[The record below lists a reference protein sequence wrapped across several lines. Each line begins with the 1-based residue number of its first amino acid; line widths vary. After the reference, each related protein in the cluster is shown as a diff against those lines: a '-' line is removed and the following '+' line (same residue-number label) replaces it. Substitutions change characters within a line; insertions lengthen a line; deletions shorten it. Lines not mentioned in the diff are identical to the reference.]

1 MIEEIKALID
11 FGLNQREAEIY
22 IELNKG
28 VKSVW
33 ELSKSTKLSRSSI
46 YHILERLKSKGMI
59 SEIKEEKSTKFK
71 SIEPE
76 TIIKRSEEI
85 TEELKNTLPKLK
97 FWNKNTTKAEI
108 FIGTRAFLNLLN
120 NFLDKKEDIL
130 VYGIPKNVP
139 KILRGGIERFHK
151 KRINLK
157 IKMKHIYNY
166 DAFERIKYLN
176 SLDYTEAKAV
186 RGLKTEATTNICGD
200 EVLITIRNN
209 PLWTIRITSK
219 KISEAHK
226 KYFEFLWK
234 TADYPERIGETP
246 KSS

>member
-1 MIEEIKALID
+1 MIEEIKALVD
-11 FGLNQREAEIY
+11 FGLNQKEAEIY
-22 IELNKG
+22 IELSKG
-28 VKSVW
+28 AKSVW

-46 YHILERLKSKGMI
+46 YHILERLKSEGMI
-59 SEIKEEKSTKFK
+59 SEIREEKSTKFK

-97 FWNKNTTKAEI
+97 FWNKNTTKAGI

-120 NFLDKKEDIL
+120 NFLDKKEEIL

-139 KILRGGIERFHK
+139 KILQGRIERFHR
-151 KRINLK
+151 KRINLQ
-157 IKMKHIYNY
+157 ITMKHIYNY
-166 DAFERIKYLN
+166 DALERIKYLN

-200 EVLITIRNN
+200 EVLITIWNN
-209 PLWTIRITSK
+209 PTWTIRIKSK
-219 KISEAHK
+219 KIAEAYK
-226 KYFEFLWK
+226 KYFKFLWRK
-234 TADYPERIGETP
+234 ADYPERIGETP
-246 KSS
+246 ESS